1 MSNRRRQFASEFG
14 AHHAIDPTKTDI
26 VEETARLTDGQGVDL
41 CFDAAGVQA
50 AVDSGLKCVKARG
63 TFVNIALWGA
73 SRVALDMTVMLF
85 GERKYIAGKLSNLYS
100 VRHRKTQS

>member
-1 MSNRRRQFASEFG
+1 M
-14 AHHAIDPTKTDI
+14 
-26 VEETARLTDGQGVDL
+26 
-41 CFDAAGVQA
+41 

-85 GERKYIAGKLSNLYS
+85 GERKYIAGEPCLVYQTRRGKLANECGASRN
-100 VRHRKTQS
+100 VH